1 MPAFTAIN
9 PGRFGP
15 NLCADLM
22 SCSCVLCGKGRLNN
36 ASTAFA
42 CEAYVLLLVLFVV
55 NFVVVVVVVLA
66 KMAIGVDDDFD
77 ENDSDASFKATEEEK
92 KADDFDVE
100 AKTEPHTLLIL
111 VAFNSAAAASAEAA
125 AAEGF
130 VAAAARLNM
139 MPSIGGFFA
148 APSLKIKSILI
159 FAFVVSKFSFF
170 VVFLLFCRTFHISQH
185 KSYAQSKIILSSIL
199 IFRESFKRT
208 TLTGE
213 ERAFRDILLK
223 C

>member
-1 MPAFTAIN
+1 
-9 PGRFGP
+9 
-15 NLCADLM
+15 M

-77 ENDSDASFKATEEEK
+77 ENDSDASTFKATEEEEK
-92 KADDFDVE
+92 KADDFDVD

-111 VAFNSAAAASAEAA
+111 VVALFNSTQAASAEAA
-125 AAEGF
+125 EKEGF

-139 MPSIGGFFA
+139 ILPSLDVFFLRLL
-148 APSLKIKSILI
+148 PSLKII
-159 FAFVVSKFSFF
+159 
-170 VVFLLFCRTFHISQH
+170 
-185 KSYAQSKIILSSIL
+185 
-199 IFRESFKRT
+199 
-208 TLTGE
+208 
-213 ERAFRDILLK
+213 
-223 C
+223 

>member
-22 SCSCVLCGKGRLNN
+22 SCSCVLCGNGRLNK

-42 CEAYVLLLVLFVV
+42 CEAYVLLLLFVV
-55 NFVVVVVVVLA
+55 NFVVVVVLA
-66 KMAIGVDDDFD
+66 KMAIGWVDDDFD
-77 ENDSDASFKATEEEK
+77 ENDSDASFKATEEEND
-92 KADDFDVE
+92 DDFDVD

-139 MPSIGGFFA
+139 MPSIGGFFCGA
-148 APSLKIKSILI
+148 FSENKIDFDFCFRGFQI
-159 FAFVVSKFSFF
+159 FFFCCFSP
-170 VVFLLFCRTFHISQH
+170 FL
-185 KSYAQSKIILSSIL
+185 SYFSHLSTQKL
-199 IFRESFKRT
+199 
-208 TLTGE
+208 
-213 ERAFRDILLK
+213 RAK
-223 C
+223 

>member
-1 MPAFTAIN
+1 
-9 PGRFGP
+9 
-15 NLCADLM
+15 M
-22 SCSCVLCGKGRLNN
+22 SCSCVLCGKGRLNK

-42 CEAYVLLLVLFVV
+42 CEAYVLLLVFVV
-55 NFVVVVVVVLA
+55 NFVVVVVLA

-139 MPSIGGFFA
+139 MPSIGGFFCGA
-148 APSLKIKSILI
+148 FSENKIDFDFCFRRFQI
-159 FAFVVSKFSFF
+159 FFFCCFSP
-170 VVFLLFCRTFHISQH
+170 FL
-185 KSYAQSKIILSSIL
+185 SYFSHLSTQKL
-199 IFRESFKRT
+199 
-208 TLTGE
+208 
-213 ERAFRDILLK
+213 RAK
-223 C
+223 

>member
-77 ENDSDASFKATEEEK
+77 ENDSDASTFKATEEEEK
-92 KADDFDVE
+92 KADDFDVD

-111 VAFNSAAAASAEAA
+111 VVALFNSTQAASAEAA
-125 AAEGF
+125 EKEGF

-139 MPSIGGFFA
+139 MLPSLDVFFLRLL
-148 APSLKIKSILI
+148 PSLKII
-159 FAFVVSKFSFF
+159 
-170 VVFLLFCRTFHISQH
+170 
-185 KSYAQSKIILSSIL
+185 
-199 IFRESFKRT
+199 
-208 TLTGE
+208 
-213 ERAFRDILLK
+213 
-223 C
+223 

>member
-22 SCSCVLCGKGRLNN
+22 SCSCVLCGNGRLNK

-42 CEAYVLLLVLFVV
+42 CEAYVLLLLFVV
-55 NFVVVVVVVLA
+55 NFVVVVVLA

-77 ENDSDASFKATEEEK
+77 ENDSDASFKATEEEND
-92 KADDFDVE
+92 DDFDVD

-111 VAFNSAAAASAEAA
+111 VAFNSAAEASAEAA

-139 MPSIGGFFA
+139 MPSIGGFFCGA
-148 APSLKIKSILI
+148 FSENKIDFDFCFRL
-159 FAFVVSKFSFF
+159 FPNFLFLLFFSFF
-170 VVFLLFCRTFHISQH
+170 VVLFTSLNTKATRKVKLFLVVF
-185 KSYAQSKIILSSIL
+185 
-199 IFRESFKRT
+199 
-208 TLTGE
+208 
-213 ERAFRDILLK
+213 
-223 C
+223 